1 MKSRIIISGIFIVIF
16 SLFSTTGTNLN
27 FTEIHLEENP
37 LVAFRILVNSGAIND
52 PEGNEGLN
60 ALTAM
65 TIANGGTGELTFRD
79 IQQTL
84 YPWAASINVQF
95 DKEITVLTG
104 SVHRDHLDEFY
115 KIFSGLL
122 LDPRFDESD
131 FRRNKTNLLNYLRNT
146 LRGTNDEELGKWS
159 MQLFIYENH
168 PYGNVDAGTVRGLES
183 ITLDDVKNFYN
194 KMYTRDNI
202 RIGIA
207 GGYNKS
213 LIEKMDTD
221 FAALPAGKPENVE
234 LPAPE
239 PIEDIEVLIVEKPNR
254 ATAISIGFP
263 IDITRAD
270 TDFYPL
276 MVANSYFGEHRT
288 FNGVLMQELRGLRG
302 LNYGTYSYI
311 ENFIQHG
318 GSTLMLPNVPR
329 RQQYFSIWVR
339 PVEHATNHFSL
350 RLALYELDNLVEHGL
365 TQEEFEA
372 TRDYMI
378 NFSKLW
384 TQTLSRR
391 LGYMMDSEW
400 YGTKYFIDTIEEE
413 LRKLTVDDVNRAIRE
428 HLQSENIKVAA
439 VTADAQA
446 FKEALLNNTPSPI
459 SYSGNV
465 DDSVKAKDEIVK
477 NYQLNINPDRVRI
490 VPVGEMFEK

>member
-1 MKSRIIISGIFIVIF
+1 MKSRIFISSIFLFIF
-16 SLFSTTGTNLN
+16 VLFTTAGTNLN
-27 FTEIHLEENP
+27 FTQIHLEDNP
-37 LVAFRILVNSGAIND
+37 LVAYRILVNSGAIDD
-52 PEGNEGLN
+52 PEGKEGLN

-65 TIANGGTGELTFRD
+65 TIANGGTGDLTFRD

-95 DKEITVLTG
+95 DKEVTVFTG
-104 SVHRDHLDEFY
+104 SVHRDHLDDFY
-115 KIFSGLL
+115 SLFSGLL
-122 LDPRFDESD
+122 LNPRFDESD

-146 LRGTNDEELGKWS
+146 LRGTNDEELGKWALQTF
-159 MQLFIYENH
+159 MYANH
-168 PYGNVDAGTVRGLES
+168 PYGNVDAGTVQGLES
-183 ITLDDVKNFYN
+183 ITIDDMKNFYK

-207 GGYNKS
+207 GGYRKS
-213 LIEKMDTD
+213 LIEKMDED
-221 FAALPAGKPENVE
+221 FATLPAGKPERIE
-234 LPAPE
+234 LPEPE
-239 PIEDIEVLIVEKPNR
+239 SIEDIEVLIVEKPNR
-254 ATAISIGFP
+254 ATAISMGFP

-270 TDFYPL
+270 KDFYTL

-288 FNGVLMQELRGLRG
+288 FNGVLMNELRGLRG

-329 RQQYFSIWVR
+329 RQQYFSIWIR

-350 RLALYELDNLVEHGL
+350 RLALYELEDLIENGL
-365 TQEEFEA
+365 TEEAFEA

-384 TQTLSRR
+384 TQTISRR

-400 YGTKYFIDTIEEE
+400 YGTKYFIDKIEEE
-413 LRKLTVDDVNRAIRE
+413 LMNLTVDDVNRAIRE
-428 HLQSENIKVAA
+428 HLQAENIKVAA
-439 VTADAQA
+439 VTANAQE
-446 FKEALLNNTPSPI
+446 FKNALLNNTPSPI

-477 NYQLNINPDRVRI
+477 NFKLTINPERVRI
-490 VPVGEMFEK
+490 VPVSEMFEK

>member
-1 MKSRIIISGIFIVIF
+1 MKSRIIGLVIF
-16 SLFSTTGTNLN
+16 TFFFTLYSITGTNPN
-27 FTEIHLEENP
+27 FTEIHLPDNP
-37 LVAFRILVNSGAIND
+37 LVSFRIIVNTGAIND
-52 PEGNEGLN
+52 PEGKEGLN

-65 TIANGGTGELTFRD
+65 TIANGGAGDLTFRD
-79 IQQTL
+79 IQNTL

-95 DKEITVLTG
+95 DKEVTVFTG
-104 SVHRDHLDEFY
+104 NVHRDHLGEFY

-122 LDPRFDESD
+122 LNPRFDESD

-159 MQLFIYENH
+159 LQLFMYENH
-168 PYGNVDAGTVRGLES
+168 PYGSVDAGTVQGLEA
-183 ITLDDVKNFYN
+183 ITIDDVKSFYKN
-194 KMYTRDNI
+194 KYTRDNI

-207 GGYNKS
+207 GGYTAS
-213 LIEKMDTD
+213 LIEKMEAD
-221 FAALPAGKPENVE
+221 FAALPAGKPSRVE
-234 LPAPE
+234 LPRPG

-254 ATAISIGFP
+254 ATAISLGFP

-270 TDFYPL
+270 KEFYPL

-288 FNGVLMQELRGLRG
+288 FNGVLMIELRGLRG

-329 RQQYFSIWVR
+329 RQQYFSIWIR

-350 RLALYELDNLVEHGL
+350 RLALYELEKLIENGL

-400 YGTKYFIDTIEEE
+400 YGTQYFIDKIEEE
-413 LRKLTVDDVNRAIRE
+413 LLNLTVEDVNRAIRT
-428 HLQSENIKVAA
+428 HLQSDNIKAAA
-439 VTADAQA
+439 VTADARG
-446 FKEALLNNTPSPI
+446 FKQALLNNTPSPI
-459 SYSGNV
+459 SYSGSV
-465 DDSVKAKDEIVK
+465 DETVTAKDEIVN
-477 NYQLNINPDRVRI
+477 NYQLNINPDRVFI
-490 VPVGEMFEK
+490 VPVNEMFEE